1 MAIIGL
7 ASVAGSPGVTTT
19 AVAAALLWPRPVLLI
34 EADTSNVSAVL
45 PGLLRGRLD
54 YSRSLSQAML
64 LHTRGD
70 LTADAFLDPAL
81 PLSVPIH
88 DLPRDPYLPH
98 PSAREGH
105 RLWVVPGFDNL
116 TAAAGT
122 GSLWRALTDVAR
134 QLADSGAD
142 MLVDFGRLN
151 RVEPRQALLEA
162 CDRLV
167 IVARATLPDLFR
179 VIGRMPE
186 LTAALSPLGRES
198 HLRMLLISPTTRQG
212 TDSHDFEKL
221 VGVDVMA
228 TLPFSPRGAAGY
240 STGISERNPR
250 NPYQRALRKFVHDL
264 AHPVTTAQ
272 RPHPAR
278 VGASDG

>member
-1 MAIIGL
+1 MAIIGF
-7 ASVAGSPGVTTT
+7 ASVAGSPGVTTA
-19 AVAAALLWPRPVLLI
+19 AVAAALLWPRPVLFI

-64 LHTRGD
+64 LHTRGE
-70 LTADAFLDPAL
+70 LTADAFLDPSL

-98 PSAREGH
+98 PSTRDGH

-116 TAAAGT
+116 NAAVGT
-122 GSLWRALTDVAR
+122 SSLWSALTAVAG

-142 MLVDFGRLN
+142 MIVDFGRLH
-151 RVEPRQALLEA
+151 RAEPRQALLEA
-162 CDRLV
+162 CDRVV

-179 VIGRMPE
+179 VIGRMSE
-186 LTAALSPLGRES
+186 LTAGLAPLGRES
-198 HLRMLLISPTTRQG
+198 HLRLLLISPPTRHD
-212 TDSHDFEKL
+212 TDAHDFQTR
-221 VGVDVMA
+221 VGVDVIA

-240 STGISERNPR
+240 SAGISERNPR
-250 NPYQRALRKFVHDL
+250 NPYQRAVRKFVHDL
-264 AHPVTTAQ
+264 AHPLITAQ
-272 RPHPAR
+272 RRHPAR